1 MKLLN
6 SLTDEFKEVLRFASR
21 RQWTLKLLPCI
32 WILLLYQREVSFL
45 PGWVSTKN
53 LNLNNVM
60 LQKKASLPEFIK
72 GSYMVVLT
80 FEFPCWWNRMV
91 TIQINFLIRQYFN
104 LLRFG
109 FLHFT
114 KWRSEILSNWLRQ
127 LLRVKGLHNTSFL
140 QWNCLFNLCMFNR
153 SAR

>member
-1 MKLLN
+1 MNLKRFLDSHLEDN
-6 SLTDEFKEVLRFASR
+6 GLWSCYIVFGYFFCINERCHFFQAEFQQL
-21 RQWTLKLLPCI
+21 
-32 WILLLYQREVSFL
+32 
-45 PGWVSTKN
+45 KN
-53 LNLNNVM
+53 LNLNSFM

-80 FEFPCWWNRMV
+80 FESACWWNTMV

>member
-1 MKLLN
+1 MDFEAATLYLEN
-6 SLTDEFKEVLRFASR
+6 SFVTVKP
-21 RQWTLKLLPCI
+21 LKRSLI
-32 WILLLYQREVSFL
+32 DQREVSFL
-45 PGWVSTKN
+45 PGWVSIKI
-53 LNLNNVM
+53 LNLNNFM
-60 LQKKASLPEFIK
+60 LQKKAWLPEFIK
-72 GSYMVVLT
+72 GSYMVALN
-80 FEFPCWWNRMV
+80 FETACRWNTMV

>member
-1 MKLLN
+1 MDFEAATLYLEN
-6 SLTDEFKEVLRFASR
+6 SFVTVKP
-21 RQWTLKLLPCI
+21 LKRSLI
-32 WILLLYQREVSFL
+32 DQREVSFL
-45 PGWVSTKN
+45 PGWVSIKI
-53 LNLNNVM
+53 LNLNNFM
-60 LQKKASLPEFIK
+60 LQKKAWLPEFIK
-72 GSYMVVLT
+72 GSYMVALN
-80 FEFPCWWNRMV
+80 FETACRWNTMV

-127 LLRVKGLHNTSFL
+127 LLRVKGLYNTSFL

-153 SAR
+153 SPR